1 MATFCLR
8 NGHILSC
15 SSGRSPELIEN
26 HWLHV
31 KNGRVEATGRGEP
44 MLKEAVEEV
53 DLEGRTVLPGETG
66 AIGLRIPWVTCLG
79 ILVQYSSVFDL
90 FSTFEPKRPGI
101 GAKRGLCTL

>member
-53 DLEGRTVLPGETG
+53 DLEGRTVLPGL
-66 AIGLRIPWVTCLG
+66 ADSHMAFVIVWKLRNIWKDAFETCL
-79 ILVQYSSVFDL
+79 
-90 FSTFEPKRPGI
+90 
-101 GAKRGLCTL
+101 TLLY

>member
-15 SSGRSPELIEN
+15 SSGRQFPELVEN

-53 DLEGRTVLPGETG
+53 DLEGRTVLPGLADSHMAFVIVWKLEN
-66 AIGLRIPWVTCLG
+66 IPKDIFGHMMKHVYYVL
-79 ILVQYSSVFDL
+79 LDFL
-90 FSTFEPKRPGI
+90 FLS
-101 GAKRGLCTL
+101 